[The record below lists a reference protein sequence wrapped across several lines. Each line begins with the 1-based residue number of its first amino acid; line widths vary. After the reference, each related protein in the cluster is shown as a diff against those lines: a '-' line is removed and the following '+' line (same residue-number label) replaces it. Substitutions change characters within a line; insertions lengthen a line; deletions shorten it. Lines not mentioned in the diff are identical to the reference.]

1 MQGRASASALRLPD
15 PDPKPKHVQ
24 VTKARA
30 LSRLQSQAVQ
40 WLAMSCAINL
50 SEGEGLQPFAVPEG
64 WMAAPSAPPAQA
76 FTNDQLIEEIERHEP
91 ALLALLEA
99 CAERAPSLCTPS
111 AMLPLARLAAWTE
124 RDAWVRAPSGRAR
137 LQPSLAEAATSS
149 DRGCNP
155 VCVTQAATARAQAAA
170 LSIPGAAARRVE
182 GRGGRRGPQFGRR
195 RRGADEGGGHGGGQG
210 GGAGG
215 ARTLTQT
222 QTLTL
227 TPTLARGGAGGAR
240 PG

>member
-1 MQGRASASALRLPD
+1 MQGRASASALRLPE

-76 FTNDQLIEEIERHEP
+76 FTNDELIEEIERHEP

-137 LQPSLAEAATSS
+137 LQPSLAEAATPS

-195 RRGADEGGGHGGGQG
+195 RRGADEGGCHAGGQG

-215 ARTLTQT
+215 AR
-222 QTLTL
+222 
-227 TPTLARGGAGGAR
+227 G
-240 PG
+240 